1 MDESSNVIYQLILER
16 NALETDSFVDVY
28 DALDELRSKFNSLE
42 SECYHQ
48 QDDLAKVCVYVC
60 MRACMHVQL

>member
-16 NALETDSFVDVY
+16 NAFETDSFVDVY

-48 QDDLAKVCVYVC
+48 QDDLAKVCVYV
-60 MRACMHVQL
+60 